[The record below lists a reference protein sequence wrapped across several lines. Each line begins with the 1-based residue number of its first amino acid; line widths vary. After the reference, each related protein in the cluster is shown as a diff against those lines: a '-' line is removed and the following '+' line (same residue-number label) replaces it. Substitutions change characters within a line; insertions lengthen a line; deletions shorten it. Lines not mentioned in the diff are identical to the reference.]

1 MSNSC
6 SELEKELASPHGPK
20 RRILWLVLVIN
31 LVMFFVEGIAG
42 WLAQSNALMADAL
55 DMLGDAAVYG
65 FSLFVIQHDPVWR
78 TRAGILKGIIMS
90 GFAFG
95 ILGSTIY
102 RVYHQVLPDVSTMGI
117 VGGLALAVNLF
128 CAYLLLRFKDD
139 DINMRSAWLCSR
151 NDVLANLGVLA
162 AAGGVAWT
170 GSHWPDLA
178 VGVVIAGLILQSS
191 FGIFKDARLELENN
205 QGTTGVRPNEQ

>member
-6 SELEKELASPHGPK
+6 SELEKHLASLHGPK

-31 LVMFFVEGIAG
+31 LVMFLVEGIAG

-55 DMLGDAAVYG
+55 DMLGDSAIYG

-78 TRAGILKGIIMS
+78 TRAGILS
-90 GFAFG
+90 SA
-95 ILGSTIY
+95 IY
-102 RVYHQVLPDVSTMGI
+102 RVYYHAVPDASTMGI
-117 VGGLALAVNLF
+117 IGGLALAANLF

-191 FGIFKDARLELENN
+191 FGIFKDARLELKNN
-205 QGTTGVRPNEQ
+205 QATL